1 MVALGNWVTT
11 SRRLCWLGWQS
22 FSNRTRRHRRN
33 GCDLEERVTSEKL
46 LLEPFCEGGGS
57 SSDST
62 VNTEAQAAPGGAPGW
77 QVALRTVPL
86 KRITGLCIS
95 PDISEAALSF
105 FTTWA
110 KTSTTAGGAWFS
122 QGIPTTV
129 SHPPPKGLGADCMA
143 RTQGWAGWLATQFF
157 KMGAS
162 TAVSHGFTPDL
173 GRLSSTDLGNLQRWD
188 PLFWQGSVGFTLFDM
203 ARLDWFHR
211 LRESPE
217 MGPPFLAR
225 LGWFHP
231 F

>member
-105 FTTWA
+105 FMTWA
-110 KTSTTAGGAWFS
+110 KTSTTAGGALLRGWLRHPLVLCFS
-122 QGIPTTV
+122 Q
-129 SHPPPKGLGADCMA
+129 HH
-143 RTQGWAGWLATQFF
+143 GWLCLHNNRIS
-157 KMGAS
+157 GLHHH
-162 TAVSHGFTPDL
+162 V
-173 GRLSSTDLGNLQRWD
+173 
-188 PLFWQGSVGFTLFDM
+188 
-203 ARLDWFHR
+203 
-211 LRESPE
+211 
-217 MGPPFLAR
+217 
-225 LGWFHP
+225 
-231 F
+231 